1 VDETC
6 LQRRVRIHA
15 NAGVQRVGDRLLAV
29 GPGDLLHVFEDEAGE
44 PSLVA
49 ERIIELADGTRT
61 LETIAQTLCAEFEV
75 DPQVCVS
82 DIVAFA
88 KLLVERELLI
98 FA

>member
-1 VDETC
+1 MDETY

-44 PSLVA
+44 PSPVA

-75 DPQVCVS
+75 DPQICVS
-82 DIVAFA
+82 DILAFA
-88 KLLVERELLI
+88 KLLVERKLLI
-98 FA
+98 FG

>member
-1 VDETC
+1 MDESC
-6 LQRRVRIHA
+6 LRRKVRIHG

-82 DIVAFA
+82 DVVAFA
-88 KLLVERELLI
+88 KLLVDRELLI
-98 FA
+98 FS

>member
-1 VDETC
+1 
-6 LQRRVRIHA
+6 VRIHA

-29 GPGDLLHVFEDEAGE
+29 GPGDLLHVFEDETGE

-75 DPQVCVS
+75 DPEVCIS
-82 DIVAFA
+82 DILAFA
-88 KLLVERELLI
+88 KLLGERELLI
-98 FA
+98 FS

>member
-1 VDETC
+1 VEENC
-6 LQRRVRIHA
+6 LQRKVRIHA

-29 GPGDLLHVFEDEAGE
+29 GPGDLLHVFEDESGQ

-49 ERIIELADGTRT
+49 ERIIELVDGTRT
-61 LETIAQTLCAEFEV
+61 LESIAQTLCAEFEV

-82 DIVAFA
+82 DILAFA

>member
-1 VDETC
+1 M
-6 LQRRVRIHA
+6 
-15 NAGVQRVGDRLLAV
+15 
-29 GPGDLLHVFEDEAGE
+29 HVFEDEAGE

-61 LETIAQTLCAEFEV
+61 LEAIAQTLCAEFEV
-75 DPQVCVS
+75 DPKVCIS

>member
-1 VDETC
+1 
-6 LQRRVRIHA
+6 
-15 NAGVQRVGDRLLAV
+15 
-29 GPGDLLHVFEDEAGE
+29 LLHVFEDESGQ

-49 ERIIELADGTRT
+49 ERIIELVDGTRT
-61 LETIAQTLCAEFEV
+61 LESIAQTLCAEFEV

-82 DIVAFA
+82 DILAFA

>member
-1 VDETC
+1 VEENC
-6 LQRRVRIHA
+6 LQRKVRIHA

-29 GPGDLLHVFEDEAGE
+29 GPGDLLHVFEDESGQ
-44 PSLVA
+44 PSPVA

-61 LETIAQTLCAEFEV
+61 LESIAQTLCAEFEV

-82 DIVAFA
+82 DILAFA

>member
-1 VDETC
+1 MEEIC

-29 GPGDLLHVFEDEAGE
+29 GPGDLLHVFEDESGE

-75 DPQVCVS
+75 DPEVCVS
-82 DIVAFA
+82 DILAFA
-88 KLLVERELLI
+88 KLMVERELLI
-98 FA
+98 FS